1 MEVSPIPTIINLE
14 DNLVYQIYQ
23 LRYQSTST
31 TTGMYYQAAML
42 TQHKQTQLSKVTK
55 LTQIKILTSIFTL
68 KTVHPARSA
77 ITVTFMSE
85 VKSEY

>member
-1 MEVSPIPTIINLE
+1 
-14 DNLVYQIYQ
+14 
-23 LRYQSTST
+23 
-31 TTGMYYQAAML
+31 MYYQAAML

-77 ITVTFMSE
+77 INCDVYVGGKVRVSE
-85 VKSEY
+85 FIRFSYLEHHGSK